1 MIHRREWLHYIVWR
15 VKQIFKK
22 RKFLIESK

>member
-22 RKFLIESK
+22 RKFLIARK